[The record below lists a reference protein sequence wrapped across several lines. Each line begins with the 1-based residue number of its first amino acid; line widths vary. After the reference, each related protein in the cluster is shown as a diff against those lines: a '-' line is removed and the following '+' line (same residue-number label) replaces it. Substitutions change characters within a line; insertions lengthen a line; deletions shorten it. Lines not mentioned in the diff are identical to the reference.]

1 LSAAESVLSGAPRP
15 ATPARGIMRAEALAP
30 LLLGALAGS
39 LIAGRFETALAC
51 VFIAASC
58 AFGIRAGR
66 PRARWTLMLV
76 TSMAI
81 ALLANLYLVRG
92 SALPLPRV
100 FGLTPSIEGA
110 RFGALLG
117 LRLLGASIAIHA
129 LATLWPGERAAEEL
143 LRPLRPLTRLG
154 LPIDDS
160 REVLG
165 LALRFMPLLTQEARR
180 IARVQALRAGR
191 APRGLAERLT
201 RMRAAL
207 VPSLVAAIERAE
219 QLALNLEARHHR
231 ARAWPARRPAWGM
244 SALGFGVFLTA
255 LLWRH

>member
-1 LSAAESVLSGAPRP
+1 VSAAETVVGGAQRP
-15 ATPARGIMRAEALAP
+15 ATPSREVLSEEALAP
-30 LLLGALAGS
+30 LLLGALGGS
-39 LIAGRFETALAC
+39 LIAGRFETVLAC
-51 VFIAASC
+51 VVVSAAC
-58 AFGIRAGR
+58 AFGIRAGW

-76 TSMAI
+76 TSMAV
-81 ALLANLYLVRG
+81 ALAANLYLVRG

-110 RFGALLG
+110 RFGALLA

-129 LATLWPGERAAEEL
+129 LAALWPGERAAEEL
-143 LRPLRPLTRLG
+143 LRPLRPLSRLG
-154 LPIDDS
+154 IPVDDS

-191 APRGLAERLT
+191 APRGLTERLT

-231 ARAWPARRPAWGM
+231 ARAWPERRASWGT
-244 SALGFGVFLTA
+244 SVLGFGVFLTA